1 MTPPRLLSSLGD
13 RQPVVSTPWRLRCE
27 KGKIRFLQ
35 VPGHRRVSAMVCVS
49 QPVRPVSLGVFHTQ
63 KPNGHVRI
71 GYFVCLL
78 LDKALWMQESTLT
91 ICPEHLRR
99 NIAIH
104 TPPPN
109 TCTHNHTKPANTYV
123 HMYLCTRTYT
133 RHTHEYISYI
143 PFWFAFPF
151 YGKDCDQKQ
160 LGKEKM
166 YFNV

>member
-27 KGKIRFLQ
+27 EGKIRFLQ

-109 TCTHNHTKPANTYV
+109 TCTHNHTNPQTHMCISIYAHVRIQGTHMKTFHTYHSGLLFLSMV
-123 HMYLCTRTYT
+123 KTVT
-133 RHTHEYISYI
+133 
-143 PFWFAFPF
+143 
-151 YGKDCDQKQ
+151 KNN
-160 LGKEKM
+160 LGRKRCI
-166 YFNV
+166 